1 MSFPKLIGAPYVFS
15 KKWKYFSVSIHATTM
30 FEKLFC
36 FTCATDVLKILI
48 VAVEV
53 IALKFV
59 VYFNSWLNYLIF
71 VWHEVYLSPVFCQR
85 MKNIHAIAQKL
96 PSLCGFFTLKN
107 YIVYNI
113 IILRCNFFM
122 ELLIFN
128 SIFCLLRSLVYP
140 NLQIKSIEWFCF
152 KAEITYD

>member
-1 MSFPKLIGAPYVFS
+1 MLLMFSAKNESISVFQS
-15 KKWKYFSVSIHATTM
+15 MRLQCLKNY
-30 FEKLFC
+30 C

-48 VAVEV
+48 VSEV
-53 IALKFV
+53 IALKFI

-85 MKNIHAIAQKL
+85 MKNIHSIAQKL

-113 IILRCNFFM
+113 IILRCNFFI

-140 NLQIKSIEWFCF
+140 NLQIKSIEWFYF